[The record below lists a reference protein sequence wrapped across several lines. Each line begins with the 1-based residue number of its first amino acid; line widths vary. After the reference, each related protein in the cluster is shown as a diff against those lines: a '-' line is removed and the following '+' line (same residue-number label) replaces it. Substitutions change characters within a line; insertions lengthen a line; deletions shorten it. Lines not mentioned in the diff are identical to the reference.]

1 MSGYKKVLSVLIVVA
16 SFLLVLKGIR
26 DYNNL
31 KETFSLIVIE
41 ESKSLTDIILS
52 IRKSFETF
60 LVEDL
65 KKAQD
70 KKIMPISI
78 VENITTNFSSIDNGR
93 RKIEIVSMLPH
104 ETRNKPTKQD
114 EKILEWFKNNPTKEN
129 YFEKNDSSYIY
140 YAPLRVDSIC
150 LECHTKSELTKEHK
164 EGSIY
169 GAIKIIG
176 SNEIVKA
183 NLKKQYDQYMI
194 IYTFIVTILFM
205 LLILLIKQI
214 FYKEERYRKS
224 LEKEIKSQ
232 AKLLDYR
239 LYHDSL
245 TALPNRNQLIKDL
258 SKPEKLLL
266 TLVNIDEFRHIN
278 DLYGEDSGDEVLI
291 SLAGFLKE
299 FAKKYKALA
308 YKLHA
313 DEFALIFKDISTK
326 ELSIIASELTSEV
339 SQLVVITDDNFV
351 INMGVTIGA
360 AMDESELLT
369 HADMALKQA
378 KKNKLSYLLYEES
391 LEIKEEYERN
401 IEWAR
406 KIKKAI
412 KNEKIVPYYQ
422 AIFNTDGKSIASV
435 EVLMRMI
442 DENAEAISPILFLD
456 IAKKNKLYPQLT
468 KIIIQKSFKEL
479 ALVDIDFS
487 INLSIIDIVNQKT
500 FKFILD
506 QIDKFPDPRRITFE
520 ILESEGVEN
529 YEEILNFVKIVKSYG
544 CNIAIDDFGSGYSNF
559 AHILNL
565 KIDLLKLDAS
575 LIKDI
580 DSNKSALVTIKAIDS
595 FAKTLGIKTC
605 AEFIHSKEVYETLK
619 ELKIDFMQGYY
630 FAEPIPLKELKK
642 SFPLV

>member
-1 MSGYKKVLSVLIVVA
+1 
-16 SFLLVLKGIR
+16 
-26 DYNNL
+26 
-31 KETFSLIVIE
+31 
-41 ESKSLTDIILS
+41 
-52 IRKSFETF
+52 
-60 LVEDL
+60 
-65 KKAQD
+65 
-70 KKIMPISI
+70 
-78 VENITTNFSSIDNGR
+78 
-93 RKIEIVSMLPH
+93 
-104 ETRNKPTKQD
+104 
-114 EKILEWFKNNPTKEN
+114 
-129 YFEKNDSSYIY
+129 
-140 YAPLRVDSIC
+140 
-150 LECHTKSELTKEHK
+150 
-164 EGSIY
+164 
-169 GAIKIIG
+169 
-176 SNEIVKA
+176 
-183 NLKKQYDQYMI
+183 
-194 IYTFIVTILFM
+194 M

-299 FAKKYKALA
+299 FAKKHKALA

-479 ALVDIDFS
+479 ALINIDFS

>member
-65 KKAQD
+65 TKAQD

-114 EKILEWFKNNPTKEN
+114 EKILEWFKNNPTKEH
-129 YFEKNDSSYIY
+129 YSEKNTSYYIY
-140 YAPLRVDSIC
+140 YAPLIVGNIC
-150 LECHTKSELTKEHK
+150 LQCHTKSELTKEHK